1 MRTLSGKGLRL
12 LTLLLLLFLAVP
24 GHAELIRVTGRVQD
38 AEGEPLIGASVTV
51 KGKPGNGV
59 VTDVNGTYNI
69 SLERGATI
77 VVSYIGFESQE
88 AKANKTYIDFALKE
102 VASGLNEVVVTGFA
116 SRKKYRWSVRRPPS
130 RWKRSR
136 CPWPT

>member
-1 MRTLSGKGLRL
+1 MRTLSGKVLRL

-59 VTDVNGTYNI
+59 VTDVNRSEEHT
-69 SLERGATI
+69 SEL
-77 VVSYIGFESQE
+77 Q
-88 AKANKTYIDFALKE
+88 
-102 VASGLNEVVVTGFA
+102 
-116 SRKKYRWSVRRPPS
+116 SR
-130 RWKRSR
+130 
-136 CPWPT
+136 